1 MAKKWMIILCLFS
14 VLTFICSLISSIT
27 IIVNENA
34 RTELN
39 SKEVL
44 ASSNIYKSTSIT
56 YNQSNELNL
65 INLVPGQ
72 QITQTFTIT
81 NNFSNSTIYSIKWYN
96 VVSNW
101 NEPHPEE
108 LVYSLSCTNGEQL
121 QETVMPTTNDNLT
134 ILENLELKTNKSN
147 TCTIT
152 ITFKSTGLDQ
162 SYNFNKSFKGTY
174 KVIVDK

>member
-14 VLTFICSLISSIT
+14 ALTFICSLISSIT

-44 ASSNIYKSTSIT
+44 ASSNIYKSTSII

-72 QITQTFTIT
+72 QIIHSFTIT

-101 NEPHPEE
+101 NESHPEE

-121 QETVMPTTNDNLT
+121 QETIMPTSNDNLT
-134 ILENLELKTNKSN
+134 ILEKLELKTNKTN

-162 SYNFNKSFKGTY
+162 AYNFNKSFKGTY